1 MKLRVGQTLVSTVD
15 TTAVIVVRAGAGAD
29 EVAISCGGAAMVDS
43 AAAADAPRGVAE
55 PGQQDGTLLGKRYAD
70 DELGLELLVTKPGAG
85 TLAANGRPLPVRGA
99 RPLPA
104 SD

>member
-15 TTAVIVVRAGAGAD
+15 TTTVIVIRACAQD
-29 EVAISCGGAAMVDS
+29 VAVTCGGAAMVDS
-43 AAAADAPRGVAE
+43 KAGAGAPEGVPDPHQME
-55 PGQQDGTLLGKRYAD
+55 GTLIGKRYAD
-70 DELGLELLVTKPGAG
+70 DGLGLELLVTKPGTG
-85 TLAANGRPLPVRGA
+85 TLAIDGKPLPVKGA